1 MPSDCLWHEMA
12 GTVNDS
18 HQRDHL
24 RAGLVCLEG
33 WCVCMCL
40 SPSGL
45 EEDGPAFQP
54 QPNPLAKNNQAA
66 DRETSCLQLPLA
78 SPNPSPP
85 TIVIPD
91 FLSDPL
97 KQAPQAGFQDGG
109 AHVTCP
115 TERPLEQKP

>member
-1 MPSDCLWHEMA
+1 
-12 GTVNDS
+12 
-18 HQRDHL
+18 
-24 RAGLVCLEG
+24 
-33 WCVCMCL
+33 MCL

-54 QPNPLAKNNQAA
+54 QPNPLAKSNQAA
-66 DRETSCLQLPLA
+66 DRETSRLPLPLA
-78 SPNPSPP
+78 SPNPSPA

-109 AHVTCP
+109 AHETCS
-115 TERPLEQKP
+115 TERPLEQKS